1 MARHQQR
8 RLEMGVRRRAKRP
21 EEGIHAVGPSLA
33 MREGRDRPR
42 ESKQIDE
49 VITYDDDDT
58 IERGYRRS
66 GGGAPASADVDG
78 RGDDDG

>member
-1 MARHQQR
+1 
-8 RLEMGVRRRAKRP
+8 MGVRRRATRP

-42 ESKQIDE
+42 SSKQIGG

-66 GGGAPASADVDG
+66 GGGAPASAGVDATWHVNYH
-78 RGDDDG
+78 RGLWRVLMR